1 MTTKF
6 DIGEEVSFSNISF
19 VIRKIKICDKNH
31 IRYKIGIIQH
41 DTDYQGY
48 PDDYCVGEFYVDEN
62 QLERESKGVTFW

>member
-6 DIGEEVSFSNISF
+6 DIDEEVTFENISF

-31 IRYKIGIIQH
+31 IRYTIGIIQH

-48 PDDYCVGEFYVDEN
+48 PDDYCVGEFCVDEE
-62 QLERESKGVTFW
+62 QLKRGLKGVTFW